1 MGVKL
6 KFECFHFLEFS
17 TFYRAI
23 FLTMKHQIKK
33 TNPQFDTVFAY
44 KIEIQ
49 FKNFLY
55 LRIKNLVFF
64 ASEAPLCT
72 KFQNLM
78 NLFD

>member
-1 MGVKL
+1 
-6 KFECFHFLEFS
+6 
-17 TFYRAI
+17 
-23 FLTMKHQIKK
+23 MKHQIKK

>member
-1 MGVKL
+1 
-6 KFECFHFLEFS
+6 
-17 TFYRAI
+17 
-23 FLTMKHQIKK
+23 MKHQIEK

-55 LRIKNLVFF
+55 LRVKNSVFF

-72 KFQNLM
+72 KFQNMM

>member
-1 MGVKL
+1 
-6 KFECFHFLEFS
+6 
-17 TFYRAI
+17 
-23 FLTMKHQIKK
+23 MKHQIEK

-55 LRIKNLVFF
+55 LCIKNLAFF
-64 ASEAPLCT
+64 ASEAPLYT